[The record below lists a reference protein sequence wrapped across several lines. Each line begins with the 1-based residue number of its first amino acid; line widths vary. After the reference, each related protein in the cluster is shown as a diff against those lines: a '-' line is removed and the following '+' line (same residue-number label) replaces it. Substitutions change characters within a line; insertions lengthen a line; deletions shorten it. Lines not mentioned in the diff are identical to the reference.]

1 MRLVVPEDE
10 DEPDEEERTVEVPVL
25 RVVVA
30 GLAVEAER
38 GEVVVCLAGVVV
50 WRVVV
55 VVPGF
60 ELYRGLTYEDELR
73 LRS

>member
-1 MRLVVPEDE
+1 MRLVVVPEDE

-30 GLAVEAER
+30 DLEVETVR
-38 GEVVVCLAGVVV
+38 GEVVVCLTGVVV

-55 VVPGF
+55 VVAVPGF
-60 ELYRGLTYEDELR
+60 ELYRGLT
-73 LRS
+73 